1 MKLVFL
7 VLRRLFFSSQSNFL
21 FKTTNIVSI
30 ISLAKL
36 IIETILVVL
45 NRKLLCDEKKS
56 LLKTRKTSFILK
68 I

>member
-1 MKLVFL
+1 MEDN
-7 VLRRLFFSSQSNFL
+7 FSDTLLSNPL
-21 FKTTNIVSI
+21 TAPKTIFNDAIPS
-30 ISLAKL
+30 AKL